1 MSIHSVVK
9 AWNRFFFEPQ
19 SPTPIALFRILYGI
33 LTIANLLFLYP
44 DWLNWF
50 GPHAWVTIATM
61 HNLEPGTRL
70 NLFMLIPQTDLSVM
84 ALFWV
89 FLLFAISLAL
99 GLFTRFS
106 TIVVFLCLTSIHQ
119 RNIYIL
125 HAGDTLMR
133 VTGFF
138 LMFAPAGAAFSI
150 DRLIR
155 VRRGKEEPVIRPRSP
170 WAQRMIQ
177 FELALVYLTGFGWK
191 SLGSDWVDGTALYY
205 VFHVDQLRRF
215 PLPSWFYDLA
225 VLKLCG
231 WFTLAFEFAFGIL
244 VWFKETRYAML
255 ALGAVFHLSIEYM
268 LNIQL
273 FEWMML
279 ATYVIFIDPDDLD
292 RAWKWIATIVRDRRV
307 VHKR

>member
-1 MSIHSVVK
+1 MSIYSVVN

-19 SPTPIALFRILYGI
+19 SPAPVALYRILYGI
-33 LTIANLLFLYP
+33 LTIVNLLFLYP

-50 GPHAWVTIATM
+50 GPHAWVTLGTM
-61 HNLEPGTRL
+61 HKLEPGTRL
-70 NLFMLIPQTDLSVM
+70 NLFMLIPQTDLWVK
-84 ALFWV
+84 ALFWI
-89 FLLFAISLAL
+89 FLLFAVSLML
-99 GLFTRFS
+99 GFFTRLS
-106 TIVVFLCLTSIHQ
+106 SIAVFLCLTSIHQ

-138 LMFAPAGAAFSI
+138 LMFAPAGAAFSL
-150 DRLIR
+150 DLLIR
-155 VRRGKEEPVIRPRSP
+155 VRRGKEGPVIQPRSP

-177 FELALVYLTGFGWK
+177 IQVAVVYLSGFGWK

-225 VLKLCG
+225 VLKAG
-231 WFTLAFEFAFGIL
+231 AWFTLAFEFAFGIL
-244 VWFKETRYAML
+244 VWFKETRYVVL
-255 ALGAVFHLSIEYM
+255 VIGAVFHLSIEYM

-292 RAWKWIATIVRDRRV
+292 RAWKWIASRIRRG
-307 VHKR
+307 

>member
-1 MSIHSVVK
+1 MSIQSLAE
-9 AWNRFFFEPQ
+9 AWNEFFFKPQ

-50 GPHAWVTIATM
+50 GPNGWLTIGTM
-61 HNLEPGTRL
+61 HAMEPGTRI
-70 NLFMLIPQTDLSVM
+70 NLFTLIPQTDAWVKTI
-84 ALFWV
+84 FWV
-89 FLLFAISLAL
+89 LLLFSVSLTL
-99 GLFTRFS
+99 GLFTRLS
-106 TIVVFLCLTSIHQ
+106 TIVVFLCLTSVHQ

-133 VTGFF
+133 ITGFF

-155 VRRGKEEPVIRPRSP
+155 IRRGKEGPVIQPRSP

-177 FELALVYLTGFGWK
+177 LQVALVYLSGFGWK
-191 SLGSDWVDGTALYY
+191 SLGSDWVSGTALYY
-205 VFHVDQLRRF
+205 VLHVDQLRRF
-215 PLPSWFYDLA
+215 PMPSWFYDMA
-225 VLKLCG
+225 VLKAG
-231 WFTLAFEFAFGIL
+231 TWFTLAFESAFGIL
-244 VWFKETRYAML
+244 VWFKETRYVIL
-255 ALGAVFHLSIEYM
+255 VIGVIFHLSIEYM

-279 ATYVIFIDPDDLD
+279 ATYVTFIDPNDLD
-292 RAWKWIATIVRDRRV
+292 RAWNWVAER
-307 VHKR
+307 VHKSK